1 LGYLLYSLFLKL
13 YPLGIRIASLWNE
26 KAGQWIHGRKNLFD
40 RIKNE
45 MAGGS
50 SSPPSKVI
58 WMHCASLGEFEQGR
72 PVIERI
78 RAENPGHLIIL
89 TFFSPSGFNIV
100 KNFKGADHIF
110 YLPPDSASNAKKFIA
125 LVDPSLVLWVKY
137 EYWYHYLA
145 ELKRKN
151 ISTLL
156 ISGAFREGQP
166 FFKWY
171 GAFWRKMLQSFSWY
185 FLQNNKSGELLNN
198 IGINNITVSGDT
210 RFDRVISIAENTDA
224 IAGIKE
230 FCNGSKVVVA
240 GSTWEDDEAEL
251 VHYARTNRDI
261 KFIIAPHEVDKE
273 NLRDVKKEFTGSVF
287 YSEMNETTSQTSNT
301 IIIDNVGML
310 SRLYQYA
317 DIAYVG
323 GGFGYDGLH
332 NILEPAVFGKPVMFG
347 PGIER
352 NFEAVELVEC
362 GGGIIINNA
371 LELEKAMDGLF
382 SDKVKLEKM
391 GAAAKAY
398 VYGNAG
404 ASEKISEYIQEKR
417 LLTS

>member
-1 LGYLLYSLFLKL
+1 LGYLLYSLFIKL
-13 YPLGIRIASLWNE
+13 YPLGIRLASIWNE
-26 KAGQWIHGRKNLFD
+26 KAGEWIKGRRGLFEK
-40 RIKNE
+40 IKKE
-45 MAGGS
+45 TGERS
-50 SSPPSKVI
+50 STPSSKVI

-72 PVIERI
+72 PVIEKI
-78 RAENPGHLIIL
+78 RSENPGHVIVL
-89 TFFSPSGFNIV
+89 TFFSPSGYNIV

-110 YLPPDSASNAKKFIA
+110 YLPPDSSSHAKKFIE
-125 LVDPSLVLWVKY
+125 LINPSLVLWVKY
-137 EYWYHYLA
+137 EFWYHYLS

-151 ISTLL
+151 IPTLL
-156 ISGAFREGQP
+156 ISGAFRKGQP

-171 GAFWRKMLQSFSWY
+171 GGFWRKMLGNFSWY
-185 FLQNNKSGELLNN
+185 FLQNDLSAELLDN
-198 IGINNITVSGDT
+198 IGIKNITVSGDT
-210 RFDRVISIAENTDA
+210 RFDRVISIAENADD
-224 IAGIKE
+224 IPGIKQ

-251 VHYARTNRDI
+251 VHYAKANRDI

-273 NLRDVKKEFTGSVF
+273 NLKDVKKEFTGSVF
-287 YSEMNETTSQTSNT
+287 YSEINDPTSKNSNI

-317 DIAYVG
+317 DITYVG
-323 GGFGYDGLH
+323 GGFGYHGLH
-332 NILEPAVFGKPVMFG
+332 NILEPAVFGKPVIFG

-382 SDKVKLEKM
+382 RDKDDLEKA
-391 GAAAKAY
+391 GRAAKEY